1 MELKNYQED
10 LVLHIVDIVVSER
23 KDVES
28 DKGFVND
35 VAAYSLNRLP
45 PRYILSE
52 RGFNRYA
59 KDFLIEDNGN
69 SEEDGLFEFVR
80 IYSLV
85 HNAVDI
91 IASRRRNGEKHP
103 DADDG
108 SNLNELYE
116 LTYWHNFPHIIG
128 KVADKETGELVAE
141 AQATLFVNGEKSDSG
156 THGWPNP
163 CRISNLTGGFFSFW
177 PSPIRVTDEQVE
189 SLIEVEISHDL
200 YEITKIQQKISTSGG
215 FVKAPYIQPDN
226 VCRLE
231 TAYLVR
237 Q

>member
-1 MELKNYQED
+1 MSKIRWGILATGGITKA
-10 LVLHIVDIVVSER
+10 LVAGIRDS
-23 KDVES
+23 
-28 DKGFVND
+28 
-35 VAAYSLNRLP
+35 
-45 PRYILSE
+45 
-52 RGFNRYA
+52 
-59 KDFLIEDNGN
+59 
-69 SEEDGLFEFVR
+69 
-80 IYSLV
+80 
-85 HNAVDI
+85 
-91 IASRRRNGEKHP
+91 
-103 DADDG
+103 
-108 SNLNELYE
+108 
-116 LTYWHNFPHIIG
+116 
-128 KVADKETGELVAE
+128 ETGELVAE